1 MATAPRG
8 TEGGRLSDPLDPHLN
23 RLLAPSGIRRS
34 RLVCLSDGGRSVSL
48 ELAGA
53 WSVERG
59 VGTSL
64 FCVGPGGRLAGT
76 TVLIRELPGA
86 AAELWIWLPTSRTV
100 RKLDPGRVDDW
111 VLGSDFVYDD
121 FRIWTPRLLSET
133 ALSASSPGELVF
145 RGEYVWRREPVE
157 VEAVLDRGSGLVRA
171 ASWSRAGAVSPLRR
185 LEARDITTIGE
196 TATPAELVVS
206 REGGFESRMELLG
219 QVCAPP
225 FDGISPSPDD
235 LPTAGG
241 ALWRTVADLGMV
253 PA

>member
-8 TEGGRLSDPLDPHLN
+8 TEGGLSDPLDAHLN

-59 VGTSL
+59 TGISL

-76 TVLIRELPGA
+76 TVLIRERPGA
-86 AAELWIWLPTSRTV
+86 AAELWIWLPTSKTV
-100 RKLDPGRVDDW
+100 RKLDPRRVDDW

-133 ALSASSPGELVF
+133 ALSASRPEELVF
-145 RGEYVWRREPVE
+145 RGEYAWRREVVE
-157 VEAVLDRGSGLVRA
+157 VEAVLDRGSGLVRT
-171 ASWSRAGAVSPLRR
+171 ASWIRGGTGSPLRR
-185 LEARDITTIGE
+185 LEARDIAMVGA

-219 QVCAPP
+219 QVCPP
-225 FDGISPSPDD
+225 SFDGISLSPDD

-241 ALWRTVADLGMV
+241 ALWRAVADLGMV